1 MTLGERIC
9 ALRTEQGLSQED
21 LAQLLQ
27 VSRQSV
33 SKWETDASLPEL
45 DKLLG
50 LSKVFNLTL
59 DELVKGPQPTPE
71 PPQSTPE
78 PPPAAPKEPSPR
90 PPINPAQRIA
100 GAVLTGLGAVFYAL
114 LLLLGG
120 DFLLSLTWAGVLLFP
135 GLLCLFVRRRAGLW
149 SAWAVWLCIELYLR
163 LGTGLNWNVILA
175 TLHWTPQMNYT
186 RLIIGWVMA
195 LVPTA
200 LIARTVWSF
209 RQTPYP
215 PKPLIRFTQ
224 VEVHPAFTLT
234 MEWLV
239 LVLYRTLLTWQAQ
252 LLLTTF
258 HKNPNLTYNTPYGS
272 SYFWLT
278 ILNDWLTAALL
289 CTVLTHTLGYLR
301 WHKSRSN
308 SAQTP

>member
-9 ALRTEQGLSQED
+9 ALRTERGLSQED

-59 DELVKGPQPTPE
+59 DELVKGPQSVAE
-71 PPQSTPE
+71 PPQAP
-78 PPPAAPKEPSPR
+78 PKQPPAK

-100 GAVLTGLGAVFYAL
+100 GAVLTGLGAVLYAL

-135 GLLCLFVRRRAGLW
+135 GLLCLLVRRRAGLW

-163 LGTGLNWNVILA
+163 LGTGLNWSVILL
-175 TLHWTPQMNYT
+175 TFRWTQQMNYT
-186 RLIIGWVMA
+186 RLLIGWVMA
-195 LVPTA
+195 LVPVA

-209 RQTPYP
+209 RRAPYP

-224 VEVHPAFTLT
+224 LEVHPTFSLAID
-234 MEWLV
+234 WLV
-239 LVLYRTLLTWQAQ
+239 LVLWRILLSQLTQ

-258 HKNPNLTYNTPYGS
+258 HKSPNLTYNTPYGS
-272 SYFWLT
+272 FYFWQNTLG
-278 ILNDWLTAALL
+278 DWLTAAWL
-289 CTVLTHTLGYLR
+289 CVVLTHTLGYLR
-301 WHKSRSN
+301 WRKQQSN
-308 SAQTP
+308 SPQTP